1 MLVPRSTRRQQV
13 LRPHQP
19 QYALAAHADVPGPQ
33 PACTLRCPS
42 LWNGQAAR
50 TARIASTSASSSSFV
65 FGPRFPPS
73 ADVTSAPAA

>member
-1 MLVPRSTRRQQV
+1 V

-19 QYALAAHADVPGPQ
+19 QYALAPHADVPGPQ
-33 PACTLRCPS
+33 PRVHLAMPLAV
-42 LWNGQAAR
+42 NGQAAR

-65 FGPRFPPS
+65 FGSRFPPS